1 MEPMNPISNDIS
13 GYLIILAFA
22 LIAHE
27 SWRWLGA
34 FLGAQVRETDD
45 VFVWVRY
52 VSTALVSALAMRI
65 ILFPSGALE
74 TIDLPFRIAALAI
87 ATGAFLLSKRNLAA
101 GIIAG
106 SASLVGL
113 AYAFGPV

>member
-1 MEPMNPISNDIS
+1 MSPIGNDIS

-34 FLGAQVRETDD
+34 FLGAQVGETDD

-52 VSTALVSALAMRI
+52 VSTALISALAMRI
-65 ILFPSGALE
+65 ILFPSGALASV
-74 TIDLPFRIAALAI
+74 DLPFRVSALAI
-87 ATGAFLLSKRNLAA
+87 ATCAFLVFQRNLAA
-101 GIIAG
+101 GIVAG
-106 SASLVGL
+106 SASLVAL
-113 AYAFGPV
+113 SYALGSA

>member
-1 MEPMNPISNDIS
+1 MSPIGNDVS
-13 GYLIILAFA
+13 GYLIVLAFA

-34 FLGAQVRETDD
+34 FLGAQVRETDA

-65 ILFPSGALE
+65 ILFPSGALSSV
-74 TIDLPFRIAALAI
+74 DLPYRVAALAI
-87 ATGAFLLSKRNLAA
+87 STIAFLLFKRSLAA
-101 GIIAG
+101 GIIIG
-106 SASLVGL
+106 SASLIAMGL
-113 AYAFGPV
+113 AFGAS

>member
-1 MEPMNPISNDIS
+1 MSPIGNDIS

-45 VFVWVRY
+45 VFVWVRF

-65 ILFPSGALE
+65 ILFPSGALASV
-74 TIDLPFRIAALAI
+74 DLPFRVSALVI
-87 ATGAFLLSKRNLAA
+87 ATRTFLVFQRNLAA
-101 GIIAG
+101 GIVAG
-106 SASLVGL
+106 SASLVAL
-113 AYAFGPV
+113 SYALGAA